1 MFTRIHLENYK
12 SLVNF
17 DVNLEKSKTQTRHL
31 MYIYGE
37 NGSGKTNFID
47 SFFTLNDF
55 FTTKSHK
62 EIFEKI
68 LEHNPKLEKE
78 NFEMSTLKLLLKNVE
93 DIIKENKTI
102 SSTGNMILEY
112 HFKIKGKKG
121 KYKIETDD
129 QNIVFESLDYVLDKK
144 IVNLFE
150 ISNFNKKIND
160 KIFKIPSYKSDIN
173 TLVEKFF
180 GKHSMMAI
188 LVSEIENNSET
199 YINNSFSRELKN
211 IIDFFKSLSINSKK
225 SRIEKGKINITNK
238 AFKEI
243 VNLAKGKINVNS
255 KEKLEKLE
263 KMLDLFYTSLYSDIK
278 EIFYKT
284 NIEKDII
291 NYELY
296 LKKLIYGKIIEIPFL
311 EESSGTQALLD
322 LLPFIISAL
331 EGKIVLID
339 EIDTGIHDLLVTNL
353 LLGIKKIKGQ
363 LIVTTHN
370 TMLLETELNKDA
382 FIIKIDNEGRKELV
396 AISDFEGRIHPN
408 INVRKRY
415 LRGDYFGIPQS
426 MELDY
431 DNFLELL
438 KDKK

>member
-1 MFTRIHLENYK
+1 MFTKIHLENYR

-17 DVNLEKSKTQTRHL
+17 DINLEKTKAQTRHL

-47 SFFTLNDF
+47 SFFTLNDLF
-55 FTTKSHK
+55 LTKSYR

-68 LEHNPKLEKE
+68 LENKSESEKDDFKLAK
-78 NFEMSTLKLLLKNVE
+78 LKFLIKTVE

-102 SSTGNMILEY
+102 SSTGNMVLEY
-112 HFKIKGKKG
+112 YFKIKGKKG
-121 KYKIETDD
+121 KYRIETDN

-150 ISNFNKKIND
+150 VSKVNKKIND
-160 KIFKIPSYKSDIN
+160 KIFKIPHYKSEIN
-173 TLVEKFF
+173 ILIEKFF
-180 GKHSMMAI
+180 GKHSVMAI
-188 LVSEIENNSET
+188 LVSEIDKNSET
-199 YINNSFSRELKN
+199 YINNSFSKELKN
-211 IIDFFKSLSINSKK
+211 IIDFFNSLSIKSKK
-225 SRIEKGKINITNK
+225 SRMEKGKINIANK
-238 AFKEI
+238 NFKEI
-243 VNLAKGKINVNS
+243 GDLATGVIKVSN
-255 KEKLEKLE
+255 KEKLNKLE
-263 KMLDLFYTSLYSDIK
+263 KMLNIFYTSLYSDIK
-278 EIFYKT
+278 EVFYKIS
-284 NIEKDII
+284 IEKDVIE
-291 NYELY
+291 YKLY
-296 LKKLIYGKIIEIPFL
+296 LKKLIYGKIIEISFL

-339 EIDTGIHDLLVTNL
+339 EIDTGIHDLLITNL
-353 LLGIKKIKGQ
+353 LLSIKKIKGQ

-382 FIIKIDNEGRKELV
+382 FVIKIDNEGKKELV

-408 INVRKRY
+408 MNIRKRY
-415 LRGDYFGIPQS
+415 LRGDYYGIPQS

-438 KDKK
+438 KE

>member
-1 MFTRIHLENYK
+1 MFTKIHLENYK

-17 DVNLEKSKTQTRHL
+17 DVNFEKSKTQTRHL

-55 FTTKSHK
+55 FITKSHK

-68 LEHNPKLEKE
+68 LEHKPELEKE
-78 NFEMSTLKLLLKNVE
+78 NLKMSTIKLLLKNVE

-102 SSTGNMILEY
+102 SSTDNMVLEY
-112 HFKIKGKKG
+112 HFKLKGKKG
-121 KYKIETDD
+121 KYRLETDN

-160 KIFKIPSYKSDIN
+160 KIFKMSNYKLEIKG
-173 TLVEKFF
+173 LVEKFF
-180 GKHSMMAI
+180 GKHSLMAI
-188 LVSEIENNSET
+188 LVSEIGNNSEA
-199 YINNSFSRELKN
+199 YINNSFSKELKN
-211 IIDFFKSLSINSKK
+211 IIDFFTSFSINSKK
-225 SRIEKGKINITNK
+225 ARIEKGKINITNK

-243 VNLAKGKINVNS
+243 KDLAKGKIKAND

-263 KMLDLFYTSLYSDIK
+263 KTLNLFYTSLYSDIK
-278 EIFYKT
+278 EVFYKID
-284 NIEKDII
+284 IEKDKLK
-291 NYELY
+291 YELY
-296 LKKLIYGKIIEIPFL
+296 LKKLIYGKIIDIPFL

-339 EIDTGIHDLLVTNL
+339 EIDTGIHDILVTNL
-353 LLGIKKIKGQ
+353 LLNIKKIKGQ

-370 TMLLETELNKDA
+370 TLLLETELNKNA
-382 FIIKIDNEGRKELV
+382 FVIKVDNEGKKELV

-415 LRGDYFGIPQS
+415 LRGDYYGIPQPIQ
-426 MELDY
+426 LNY
-431 DNFLELL
+431 DDFLKLL
-438 KDKK
+438 KS

>member
-1 MFTRIHLENYK
+1 MFTKVHLENYR
-12 SLVNF
+12 SLVDFDINF
-17 DVNLEKSKTQTRHL
+17 EKTKTQTIHL

-55 FTTKSHK
+55 FITKSYR
-62 EIFEKI
+62 ELFEKI
-68 LEHNPKLEKE
+68 LENKSESEKADFQLAKLK
-78 NFEMSTLKLLLKNVE
+78 FLITTVE

-102 SSTGNMILEY
+102 SSTGNMVLEY

-121 KYKIETDD
+121 KYRIETDN
-129 QNIVFESLDYVLDKK
+129 QNIIFESLDYALDKK

-150 ISNFNKKIND
+150 VSKVNKKIND
-160 KIFKIPSYKSDIN
+160 KIFKIPHYKSEIN
-173 TLVEKFF
+173 TLIEKFF
-180 GKHSMMAI
+180 GKHSVMAI
-188 LVSEIENNSET
+188 LVSEIDKNSEN
-199 YINNSFSRELKN
+199 YINNSFSKELKS
-211 IIDFFKSLSINSKK
+211 IIDFFTSLSIKSKK
-225 SRIEKGKINITNK
+225 SRMEKGKINIANK
-238 AFKEI
+238 NFKEI
-243 VNLAKGKINVNS
+243 ANLATGVIKVND
-255 KEKLEKLE
+255 KEKLNKLE
-263 KMLDLFYTSLYSDIK
+263 KMLNIFYTSLYSDIK
-278 EIFYKT
+278 EVFYKI
-284 NIEKDII
+284 NIEKDVIK
-291 NYELY
+291 YKLY
-296 LKKLIYGKIIEIPFL
+296 LKKLIYGKIIEISFL

-339 EIDTGIHDLLVTNL
+339 EIDTGIHDLLITNL
-353 LLGIKKIKGQ
+353 LLSIKKIKGQ

-382 FIIKIDNEGRKELV
+382 FVIKIDNEGKKELV

-415 LRGDYFGIPQS
+415 LRGDYYGIPQS

-438 KDKK
+438 KE